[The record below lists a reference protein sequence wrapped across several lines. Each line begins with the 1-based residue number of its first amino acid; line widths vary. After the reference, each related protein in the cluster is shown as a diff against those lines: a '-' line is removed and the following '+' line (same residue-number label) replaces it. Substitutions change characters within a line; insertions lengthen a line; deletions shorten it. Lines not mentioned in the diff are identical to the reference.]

1 MPRGPRSV
9 SFPGLATLSI
19 MQMANLTPQRQGTY
33 DDADDV
39 VDLAELSVVI
49 NLCLLQCRPEC
60 DPLAMNLN
68 YFEARSKFLSAAAPV

>member
-1 MPRGPRSV
+1 
-9 SFPGLATLSI
+9 

-39 VDLAELSVVI
+39 VDLAELLAVVI